1 MHAPYG
7 ILSSH
12 GIILLQSRIKDSI
25 PRGIG
30 AVYVLS
36 SDMGDPMRRIDVQEF
51 RTQAPDVLT
60 GNEAMTQ
67 SRDKETSITDL
78 QAAIDAALAEGSLSR
93 DEPGDLF
100 DLRRPLS

>member
-1 MHAPYG
+1 
-7 ILSSH
+7 
-12 GIILLQSRIKDSI
+12 
-25 PRGIG
+25 
-30 AVYVLS
+30 
-36 SDMGDPMRRIDVQEF
+36 MRRIDVQEF